1 MRTQTSPAARTRKLN
16 LPTAVVHRDGQRTAF
31 EIRRISETVS
41 ATGRQTGTFDD
52 EEEVCVLTQRV
63 LGALRQR
70 FPVSEPTTDEIRD
83 LIDDMLAGGAAA
95 SAASSATT

>member
-1 MRTQTSPAARTRKLN
+1 MQTQTSPAARTRKLN

-41 ATGRQTGTFDD
+41 ATGRQTGTFAD
-52 EEEVCVLTQRV
+52 EEVCVLTQRV

-95 SAASSATT
+95 SSTTT